1 QTARIE
7 RLSLAQCELDAV
19 PDSLSLLYA
28 LSWLDLQANAIT
40 DLADISLKLGS
51 IVRLNLAHNAIAD
64 VSGLRR
70 LWALESLD
78 LSGNLIDRWEA
89 LLVLRNLPSLADL
102 RVAGNP
108 FVEADAMGGYRAQV
122 FSAFDHRDVALE
134 LDASG
139 PTAQERRAMAKI
151 PRVATGHCTAVA
163 TTTAADAEAAGVKVT
178 SPRTMQAAAA
188 VAVAVAKLRRPKVA
202 FIEESQDDYP
212 SDTSSVAKSP
222 RASMAIASPAPLLS
236 LADKTPHVMRA
247 TELQE
252 AVTMAAG
259 HRRSSMVGALPA
271 TSPVAMHQGTALKR
285 RATATTATGL
295 RMSPLA
301 IQRQGQTS
309 LTPPMPP
316 PASAQSYTPGRPEG
330 RDPERYRRRVEMM
343 RAEAGSSWL
352 RAFAE
357 LQSQSP
363 APAAGTGAVHC
374 ESDWGSERTVESPAA
389 VSRSSSSSPERVS
402 AGANPNA
409 NALDTQLPSFLF
421 PRRRNAAA
429 GAAAGASR
437 KKDVARLPHY
447 TESEPECASAAGS
460 VAGSV
465 PAEVIIE
472 RVVADT
478 AEADAEAL
486 SGKEEDN
493 DNGKM
498 GKEGALPAI
507 SELQRILKSDATA
520 RVVAEEIS
528 VVRYQC
534 VPLAMASDSGGAVQ
548 RVECGVRT
556 VIVTSAEVI
565 ELDVSGDRTAATT
578 PLKAIVRVAASA
590 EEAVMLVEAKGD
602 RFDSPAWT
610 EYAFTDDLF
619 SAIDSAAKGN
629 AERGLEAHLY
639 KQAECLRCSWR
650 GFIDREYW
658 IFDKLLGCVCSA
670 STLADEFVAVES
682 GPTAELQCPE
692 CGRSYLREFYAAD
705 EDPAVTPIA
714 ANDSSFGD
722 GGGGGSNGSDDV
734 WRQALR
740 SRRPKAAAVSD
751 KPTDRDHMAAA
762 VAAAAEHRAQ
772 CMREARRLAAA
783 DVGRMGAAAQPGS
796 LAFGEATNAVRLFL
810 ELSVFGAEGERLMRW
825 VPAGLVRQM
834 QPLVPASFSSSGSA
848 NANAGAASASALAPG
863 LAEKSAVP
871 SKWGLASFLGGGGG
885 SSASP
890 SDSRTL
896 ASAVSSKTQKDK
908 NLAAAQQSAADAAAL
923 EPALCE
929 QAVFLALSSHALYVF
944 SPTWAAL
951 DSTSLPLRSEIELQ
965 PERYLALVFTLPL
978 TELGRIDIGPNRQY
992 LALHSALLSISED
1005 SPVLIHWVSAP
1016 LQKLLTPALHPAY
1029 PRKGFIESSSLSQ
1042 EFVSAQHR
1050 ARSPFPGSA
1059 GGDKGGSTAAGGSAL
1074 AASSCVLMIRDRL
1087 ACSDLLDALVEIG
1100 YETRVLDSGAG
1111 AGSGRLRAINHDVEW
1126 AMHNLVQQ
1134 VFLRPDTFSDL
1145 DDEHKDMAPVPAPAA
1160 AGAELVCQDRLRTLH
1175 TLHHEL
1181 LRSPN
1186 SQQPGSLVDAASGDN
1201 VIIDKVTYEFLQLY
1215 FCVGLSP
1222 VNPSSSSL
1230 QGIQPVTLVGSP
1242 QFVYLV
1248 RERVDVWPPPVP
1260 DMNLVYR
1267 HLQRV
1272 EPPTI
1277 VTSDPD
1283 TYDPKVLA
1291 KELLA
1296 RKSNATSA
1304 GSAMSARS
1312 ALNGCAGMEEAT
1324 AAAVM
1329 VDPLLNQLV
1338 ASGVSQYDRVLR
1350 ARPVADLRRIVLVNY
1365 PVAVLPRPLGQQQQ
1379 QQKQQRLPV
1388 DPPNG
1393 SAAAAVAAGQGDYD
1407 EEVLGC
1413 VGTSW
1418 HAMLRIEFA
1427 TVERTGDANVSDAA
1441 ENLEEQDVSGWCVW
1455 FATLASAQECA
1466 ESLQV
1471 LAASSKVTGLEF
1483 YEA

>member
-1 QTARIE
+1 
-7 RLSLAQCELDAV
+7 
-19 PDSLSLLYA
+19 
-28 LSWLDLQANAIT
+28 
-40 DLADISLKLGS
+40 
-51 IVRLNLAHNAIAD
+51 
-64 VSGLRR
+64 
-70 LWALESLD
+70 
-78 LSGNLIDRWEA
+78 
-89 LLVLRNLPSLADL
+89 
-102 RVAGNP
+102 
-108 FVEADAMGGYRAQV
+108 
-122 FSAFDHRDVALE
+122 
-134 LDASG
+134 
-139 PTAQERRAMAKI
+139 
-151 PRVATGHCTAVA
+151 
-163 TTTAADAEAAGVKVT
+163 
-178 SPRTMQAAAA
+178 
-188 VAVAVAKLRRPKVA
+188 
-202 FIEESQDDYP
+202 DDYP

-252 AVTMAAG
+252 AVPMAAG

-295 RMSPLA
+295 RMPPLA
-301 IQRQGQTS
+301 IQRQGQTF

-316 PASAQSYTPGRPEG
+316 PTSAQSYTPGRPEG

-363 APAAGTGAVHC
+363 APAAGAGAVLC
-374 ESDWGSERTVESPAA
+374 ESNCGSERTVESPAA
-389 VSRSSSSSPERVS
+389 VSRSSSPERVS

-409 NALDTQLPSFLF
+409 SALDTQLPSFLF
-421 PRRRNAAA
+421 PRRRNAATGA
-429 GAAAGASR
+429 GAGASR

-447 TESEPECASAAGS
+447 TEPEPECASASAAGSGS

-465 PAEVIIE
+465 PAEVIVE

-498 GKEGALPAI
+498 GEEGALPAI

-520 RVVAEEIS
+520 RVVAEDIS

-534 VPLAMASDSGGAVQ
+534 VPLTMESDSGRAVQ
-548 RVECGVRT
+548 RVECGMRT

-565 ELDVSGDRTAATT
+565 ELDVSGARTAATT

-619 SAIDSAAKGN
+619 LAIDLAAKDS
-629 AERGLEAHLY
+629 AERGLEAHVY
-639 KQAECLRCSWR
+639 KQAECLRCGWR
-650 GFIDREYW
+650 GFIDREYR
-658 IFDKLLGCVCSA
+658 IFDKLLGCVGSG
-670 STLADEFVAVES
+670 STLTDEFVAVES
-682 GPTAELQCPE
+682 SPIAELQCPE

-705 EDPAVTPIA
+705 EDPAATPIA
-714 ANDSSFGD
+714 ANDGSCGD

-740 SRRPKAAAVSD
+740 SRRPKTAAVAD

-762 VAAAAEHRAQ
+762 AAAAAEHRAQ
-772 CMREARRLAAA
+772 CVREARRLAAA

-848 NANAGAASASALAPG
+848 NANAGAASASALTPG
-863 LAEKSAVP
+863 LAEKSVAP

-890 SDSRTL
+890 SDSKTL
-896 ASAVSSKTQKDK
+896 ASAVSSQSQKDK
-908 NLAAAQQSAADAAAL
+908 NLAAAHQSAADAAAL

-1005 SPVLIHWVSAP
+1005 SPVLVHWVSAP

-1042 EFVSAQHR
+1042 EFVSVQNR
-1050 ARSPFPGSA
+1050 ARSPFSGSA
-1059 GGDKGGSTAAGGSAL
+1059 GGDKGGSTAAGGLAL

-1126 AMHNLVQQ
+1126 AMHHLVQQ

-1145 DDEHKDMAPVPAPAA
+1145 DDEHKDMEPVPGPAPAA
-1160 AGAELVCQDRLRTLH
+1160 VGVELVCQDRLRTLR
-1175 TLHHEL
+1175 TLHREL

-1201 VIIDKVTYEFLQLY
+1201 VIVDKVTYEFLQLY

-1329 VDPLLNQLV
+1329 VDPLLDQLV

-1379 QQKQQRLPV
+1379 KQQRSPV

-1393 SAAAAVAAGQGDYD
+1393 SAASAVAAGQGDGD

-1427 TVERTGDANVSDAA
+1427 TVERAEDANVSDAA
-1441 ENLEEQDVSGWCVW
+1441 ENLKEQDVSGWCVW